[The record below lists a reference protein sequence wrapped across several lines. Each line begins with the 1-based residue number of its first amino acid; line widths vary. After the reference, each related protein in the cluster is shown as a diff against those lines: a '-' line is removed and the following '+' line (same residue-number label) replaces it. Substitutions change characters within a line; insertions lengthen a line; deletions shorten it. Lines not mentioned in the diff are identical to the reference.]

1 MLVLKHIC
9 ILVPAIDF
17 QEVRD
22 TLQTLSRLIPEN
34 EFYKYNDLW
43 SRSTQQACFLII
55 FQSYLEKGEII
66 NIIPTVEETLNG
78 KYKNPVV
85 IARVFD

>member
-1 MLVLKHIC
+1 MNSVFFFLKYPT
-9 ILVPAIDF
+9 ILVPVIDF
-17 QEVRD
+17 QDVRD
-22 TLQTLSRLIPEN
+22 TLQTLSNLIPKN

-43 SRSTQQACFLII
+43 SRSTQQACFLIV

-78 KYKNPVV
+78 KKKEP
-85 IARVFD
+85 